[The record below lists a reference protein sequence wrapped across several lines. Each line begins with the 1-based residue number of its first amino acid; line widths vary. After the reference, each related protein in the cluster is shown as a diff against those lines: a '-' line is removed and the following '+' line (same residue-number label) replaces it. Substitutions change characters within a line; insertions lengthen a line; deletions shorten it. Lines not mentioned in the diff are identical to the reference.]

1 MHPVA
6 DALNLIQDELCQ
18 VFLERRSV
26 IEAAI
31 ITVLAK
37 HHMYLLGL
45 PGTGKSDLIREL
57 IQRFSGIT
65 YFETILSKTRP
76 DAAILGPYNLP
87 ELRDKGDFHR
97 KTAGFLPTANFA
109 FLDEVGK
116 MSPTLG
122 HDLLAI
128 ANERLYHEVN
138 GGRSAKPVPLYSMFT
153 ASNELIVEESD
164 DAAALWDR
172 LLVRVLVEGIQES
185 GNMAILLQSAVAGND
200 PRLTATTR
208 TEVDFTDLAD
218 VIDNVIPA
226 IDVPVNVIETMLKL
240 RDEMRSAEIIVSD
253 RRWRQCIRLLQA
265 SAFKH
270 GRTQVDEDDIHVCRY
285 ALWDVPTQI
294 SAVERMCLSLSNPV
308 AEKCMG
314 ILDDVEG
321 RAVNVHASL
330 LPRWRGAAPIAHAIL
345 AGDRETGITLM
356 AGTAELDAGAILAAR
371 RTPIAPDE
379 DAGALTVRLAAIGG
393 ALLKDELP
401 GYLAGHLVAWP
412 QDPAGVTWAPKLTSA
427 AGHLDL
433 SEPAEA
439 LARRVRAMTPEPG
452 AWTTFRGQR
461 LLVLRAACST
471 RELALAPGRLT
482 VADIAAVLRAE

>member
-321 RAVNVHASL
+321 LSRGIRERKGQSL
-330 LPRWRGAAPIAHAIL
+330 ESKAAYGTEANGKLKIL
-345 AGDRETGITLM
+345 ISDLAQLRQECTKAGRSTSK
-356 AGTAELDAGAILAAR
+356 LD
-371 RTPIAPDE
+371 E
-379 DAGALTVRLAAIGG
+379 
-393 ALLKDELP
+393 
-401 GYLAGHLVAWP
+401 
-412 QDPAGVTWAPKLTSA
+412 
-427 AGHLDL
+427 
-433 SEPAEA
+433 
-439 LARRVRAMTPEPG
+439 
-452 AWTTFRGQR
+452 
-461 LLVLRAACST
+461 
-471 RELALAPGRLT
+471 
-482 VADIAAVLRAE
+482 VADRIAAVRRSIYVELLEMDPATIR